1 METTMNVTQSSI
13 PTPLTVQKYFTNPS
27 VRPILTEKTTLYIDQ
42 LRKFA
47 VHDPSRIQ
55 KGDKVLFLHVPSLTD
70 TTWNDHKLSAYGNE
84 VEITEVGMKTF
95 AELHPV
101 LTNPLKTDPALVFLY
116 KREHSESYRHA
127 SDAGVI
133 PYEGNWRND
142 VNFTV
147 LVSDLEKAGVEVIL
161 EASPEYRREMEKVN
175 ETIVEH
181 NYYDD
186 YEDAYPDYEYEE
198 ADA

>member
-1 METTMNVTQSSI
+1 MNATQSSV

-70 TTWNDHKLSAYGNE
+70 TTWNDHKLTAYGSE
-84 VEITEVGMKTF
+84 AEILEVGMKTF

-101 LTNPLKTDPALVFLY
+101 LKNPMASEPSLVFLY
-116 KREHSESYRHA
+116 KGEYSETYRHA

-147 LVSDLEKAGVEVIL
+147 LRSDLEKAGVEVIL
-161 EASPEYRREMEKVN
+161 EASPEYRRQMEKVN
-175 ETIVEH
+175 ETIVE
-181 NYYDD
+181 YDYS
-186 YEDAYPDYEYEE
+186 YEDSYPDYEYEE
-198 ADA
+198 SNA

>member
-1 METTMNVTQSSI
+1 METTMNATQSSV
-13 PTPLTVQKYFTNPS
+13 PTPLTVRKYFTNPS

-55 KGDKVLFLHVPSLTD
+55 KGDKVLFLHVPPLNAD
-70 TTWNDHKLSAYGNE
+70 FPHDHKLTAYGSE
-84 VEITEVGMKTF
+84 VEILEVGMKTF

-116 KREHSESYRHA
+116 KGEFSETYRHA

-133 PYEGNWRND
+133 PYEGSWRND

-147 LVSDLEKAGVEVIL
+147 LRSDLEKAGVEVVL
-161 EASPEYRREMEKVN
+161 EASPEYHREMEKVN
-175 ETIVEH
+175 ETIVEYS
-181 NYYDD
+181 YYDEYVD
-186 YEDAYPDYEYEE
+186 SYPEYEYEE
-198 ADA
+198 SNA

>member
-1 METTMNVTQSSI
+1 MKTIMNSTQTTV

-27 VRPILTEKTTLYIDQ
+27 VRPILTEKTVLYIDQ

-70 TTWNDHKLSAYGNE
+70 TTWNDHKLTVYGSE

-95 AELHPV
+95 AELHLV
-101 LTNPLKTDPALVFLY
+101 LTNPVNTDPALVFLY
-116 KREHSESYRHA
+116 KGEFSETYRFA

-133 PYEGNWRND
+133 PYEGSWRND

-147 LVSDLEKAGVEVIL
+147 LRSDLEKAGVEVIL
-161 EASPEYRREMEKVN
+161 EASPEYRRQMEKVN

-186 YEDAYPDYEYEE
+186 YVDAYPDYEYVE

>member
-1 METTMNVTQSSI
+1 MNVTQSSV

-70 TTWNDHKLSAYGNE
+70 TAWNDHKLSAYGSE

-116 KREHSESYRHA
+116 KGEHSESYRHA

-198 ADA
+198 TDA